1 MLDLRDAIAAQTPE
15 SDQALINELFDEVIT
30 YQVGITD
37 ATYAPLN
44 NGQYRVQLNVEAQK
58 LITTDLGQ
66 QTTAPLEMPV
76 MIALQNQDGDVIYE
90 AEHTLDGMES
100 SVEMTVSELPAVAA
114 IDGDYI
120 LPSSFLP
127 DNTKPVR
134 PLED

>member
-1 MLDLRDAIAAQTPE
+1 MLFR
-15 SDQALINELFDEVIT
+15 S
-30 YQVGITD
+30 D
-37 ATYAPLN
+37 ATYNPFTD
-44 NGQYRVQLNVEAQK
+44 GQYRVQLNVEAQK

-76 MIALQNQDGDVIYE
+76 AIALQNQAGEVIYE
-90 AEHTLDGMES
+90 AEHTLNGVES
-100 SVEMTVSELPAVAA
+100 TVEVTVSELPVVAA
-114 IDGDYI
+114 VDGDYT